1 MTVAPVLHLGAAPTE
16 PAAIADL
23 FRSEDAR
30 TILERPPVTRHEG
43 FNVLTNERAQIV
55 DGERFVIDAW
65 RKHLELHKDGTF
77 IGVATFSDFLG
88 WPREGDAFAGN
99 PKVNSLALIEFTHD
113 FFKTY
118 EAILDHLDPLPVPI
132 RCQIGIRGAHAFER
146 PLWMAPHAL
155 NTIGYEHPYA
165 RSEAPSDSV
174 TREIEVE
181 AQQERPHIQ
190 PGQITYALV
199 ELIYNW
205 FGLTSDG
212 IPYASADAREIDPTT
227 F

>member
-1 MTVAPVLHLGAAPTE
+1 VTPVLYLGAAPTE
-16 PAAIADL
+16 SAAIPDL
-23 FRSEDAR
+23 FRSEEVR
-30 TILERPPVTRHEG
+30 TILERPPVTRPEG

-55 DGERFVIDAW
+55 GGERFVIDAW

-77 IGVATFSDFLG
+77 IGIATFSDFLG

-118 EAILDHLDPLPVPI
+118 EAILDHLDPLPVPL
-132 RCQIGIRGAHAFER
+132 RCQIGIRGAHAFDQ
-146 PLWMAPHAL
+146 PLWIAPYAL
-155 NTIGYEHPYA
+155 NTLGYEHPRA
-165 RSEAPSDSV
+165 QSRAPSDSIR
-174 TREIEVE
+174 REVEVE
-181 AQQERPHIQ
+181 AQQDRPHIR
-190 PGQITYALV
+190 PGQIAYALV

-205 FGLTSDG
+205 FGLTSDV
-212 IPYASADAREIDPTT
+212 IPYASEDAREIDPTT

>member
-1 MTVAPVLHLGAAPTE
+1 VIVAPVLYLGAAPTE

-23 FRSEDAR
+23 FRSEEVR
-30 TILERPPVTRHEG
+30 TMIERPPVTRDDG
-43 FNVLTNERAQIV
+43 FNVLTYERAQIV
-55 DGERFVIDAW
+55 DGERLVVEAW
-65 RKHLELHKDGTF
+65 RKHFELHKDGTF
-77 IGVATFSDFLG
+77 IGIATFADFLG

-118 EAILDHLDPLPVPI
+118 EAILDHLDQLPVPI
-132 RCQIGIRGAHAFER
+132 RCQVGIGGAHDFEQ
-146 PLWMAPHAL
+146 PLWMAPYAL
-155 NTIGYEHPYA
+155 NTIGYEHPHA

-174 TREIEVE
+174 TREIEVL
-181 AQQERPHIQ
+181 AQQEWPHLQ

-199 ELIYNW
+199 ELVYNW
-205 FGLTSDG
+205 FGLTSDV
-212 IPYASADAREIDPTT
+212 IPYGLADAREIDPTT